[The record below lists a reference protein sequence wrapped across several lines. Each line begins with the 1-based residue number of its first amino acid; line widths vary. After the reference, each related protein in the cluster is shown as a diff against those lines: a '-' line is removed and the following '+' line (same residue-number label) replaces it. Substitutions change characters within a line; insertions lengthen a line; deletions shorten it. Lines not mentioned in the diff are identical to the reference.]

1 MLVNGLIFIYSPS
14 PKLTDVPVTNGLLVL
29 HPSQTFSRRCINLQ
43 PERQARQLPLPRC
56 SIRVSQWLFGR
67 RLRTEGIGNNLNP
80 SGIPPMSCANMCQLY
95 NWGWYDPT
103 DADFNTSTNPCHLF
117 SWGSVQSLHVLR
129 CCGKRER
136 LESPNSADIQGNSR
150 CLGLGRQTC
159 GGTLD
164 IEGWKL
170 RWDPKHDFQEIIAY
184 CSLCFHNMFLVFS
197 RWGTCFIF
205 FLQFHFAV

>member
-117 SWGSVQSLHVLR
+117 FL
-129 CCGKRER
+129 GKCPKPSCVALLWEAWAPGISKFCRHSGEFKMPWAGP
-136 LESPNSADIQGNSR
+136 PNMWRNSGYR
-150 CLGLGRQTC
+150 RMETKMGPKTWLSRDYCLLF
-159 GGTLD
+159 
-164 IEGWKL
+164 I
-170 RWDPKHDFQEIIAY
+170 
-184 CSLCFHNMFLVFS
+184 MFP
-197 RWGTCFIF
+197 
-205 FLQFHFAV
+205 